1 MTQHEGMTPQWC
13 TDDDKDAIAN
23 CSDDQ
28 KKSAECLARS
38 ALPQAINIA
47 ERRR

>member
-23 CSDDQ
+23 FGDEQ
-28 KKSAECLARS
+28 KNSAEYLARS
-38 ALPQAINIA
+38 ALRQAINKA